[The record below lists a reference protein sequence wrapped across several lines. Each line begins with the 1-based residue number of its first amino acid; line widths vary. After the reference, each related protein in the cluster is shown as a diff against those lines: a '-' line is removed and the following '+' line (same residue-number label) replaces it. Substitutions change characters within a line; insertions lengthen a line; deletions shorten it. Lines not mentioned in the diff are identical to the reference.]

1 MPGFQGTASHSILP
15 MRYHTTEACGG
26 CSSLTIWQTLLGCQC
41 QVFGLQELSCFAGLA
56 IYSINWWLINEE
68 CQFQS
73 IRRIWPLMIWST
85 VAAQDQRLMLDFN
98 IALSTWRL
106 CEMWG
111 KHFDTSKAWNLHYHK
126 ADNELHARL
135 VCFDGWWLLYNLSLV
150 VYSSES
156 NIPGESSHA
165 MNSVFLPDQTV
176 RHTLVRLTDCSCH
189 RALAS
194 TVSAGVRQTGKHAL
208 GGQTSTFSGFLLM
221 REIGH

>member
-1 MPGFQGTASHSILP
+1 MRCEANILIQA
-15 MRYHTTEACGG
+15 RLGICIITT
-26 CSSLTIWQTLLGCQC
+26 
-41 QVFGLQELSCFAGLA
+41 
-56 IYSINWWLINEE
+56 
-68 CQFQS
+68 
-73 IRRIWPLMIWST
+73 
-85 VAAQDQRLMLDFN
+85 
-98 IALSTWRL
+98 
-106 CEMWG
+106 
-111 KHFDTSKAWNLHYHK
+111 